1 MKFNKT
7 QGYSFKLFLS
17 IILLFP
23 LTACLSSSDNDS
35 NTGSRVSVFLNL
47 ENVNDVITAGD
58 DSLQISV
65 LKFIHGRS
73 AFLSDSDTLY
83 LKQNPKIIIHR
94 YRQDSVKILADGVVR
109 EGSFQRLKFAIEQ
122 APPSVDGIDSDFV
135 NGDTL
140 YSIVIKGTY
149 QDSIFVF
156 KSTESFTPVID
167 LGTPLMAES
176 NRLFQY
182 LIATDVASWFLD
194 EGRQGL
200 INPQGSSAAEAIN
213 NNIEGSFRLENV
225 ENF

>member
-7 QGYSFKLFLS
+7 RGYSFKLFLS
-17 IILLFP
+17 AILLFT
-23 LTACLSSSDNDS
+23 LTACLSSSDSNS

-47 ENVNDVITAGD
+47 ENVNNVITAGD

-109 EGSFQRLKFAIEQ
+109 DGSFQRLKFAIEQ
-122 APPSVDGIDSDFV
+122 APPSVESVDANFIS
-135 NGDTL
+135 GDTL
-140 YSIVIKGTY
+140 YSIVIKGIY
-149 QDSIFVF
+149 QDSAFVF
-156 KSTESFTPVID
+156 KSTESFTPVFELD
-167 LGTPLMAES
+167 MPLEAEANS
-176 NRLFQY
+176 VFQY
-182 LIATDVASWFLD
+182 LIATDVAGWFLS
-194 EGRQGL
+194 EGGQAL
-200 INPQGSSAAEAIN
+200 INPQDSSATEAIN
-213 NNIEGSFRLENV
+213 SNIEGSFRLEDA